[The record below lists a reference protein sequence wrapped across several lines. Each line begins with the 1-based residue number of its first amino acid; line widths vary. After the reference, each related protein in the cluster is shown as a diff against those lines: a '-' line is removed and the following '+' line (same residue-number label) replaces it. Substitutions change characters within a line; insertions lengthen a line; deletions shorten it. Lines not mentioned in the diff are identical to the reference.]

1 VPETPRLGAWK
12 AIGLL
17 ALLVVVV
24 VVPLAPTLRSARRP
38 EEWTTA
44 TPTFL
49 GRAVCAECHAEAAE
63 AWQGSDHDRAM
74 EEASEATVLGDFD
87 DAVFE
92 HEGVT
97 SRFYRRDG
105 RYFVHTEGPGGE
117 TSEFEIAYTF
127 GYDPLQQYLIRF
139 PRGRLQALSIAWDV
153 PAKRW
158 FHLYPDRKIPP
169 DDWLH
174 WTRNGQNW
182 NGMCAACHSTRV
194 RKNFDA
200 TSDTFAT
207 DWFEIDV
214 SCEACHGPGSRH
226 VAWAEVEPMA
236 RPDVEHRALIVPT
249 SGLTAREQVEL
260 CAPCHSRR
268 SELGTWEHAGVE
280 LLDHM
285 VPARLREGLYH
296 ADGQI
301 LDEVYVYGSF
311 LQSKMHQK
319 GIRCSDCHDV
329 HSTKLHQQGNAL
341 CTRCHQTEA
350 YDSAGHHFHKKEV
363 EGRPSDGALCVK
375 CHMPERTYM
384 VVDPRAD
391 HSLRVPRP
399 DLTLAIGTPNA
410 CGQGGCHDDK
420 PVEWSADAY
429 RKWYGEARK
438 PHFGSILAAARAG
451 KPEAGKHL
459 VRLAGDPLHPGIVR
473 ATALSLLARY
483 PGDASERVL
492 RDALGS
498 PDAAVRHAAVQ
509 TLLVPDPQAQ
519 VETLAPLLFDPARAV
534 RTLAAARLAGVPSE
548 RLKPYQR
555 RALDVALEE
564 YRTDVEATLDFP
576 QGGLNLGNLYSQ
588 LGDPAKAEEGYRLAI
603 AIDDLFFPAKQNLA
617 VLLNTQGRNREA
629 EVLLREIL
637 DAYPDNHEAAYSL
650 GLLLVEMGRPSVA
663 IAWLE
668 RAAKSM
674 PTHARLHYN
683 LALLL
688 QQLGRLLDAEQ
699 AFLNGLAAAPSDLDL
714 MVALADHYLK
724 RGRASDALAW
734 AERII
739 AAHPAQQI
747 GHRIKAVSERAR
759 AQGGR

>member
-1 VPETPRLGAWK
+1 MPETRLGAWK

-24 VVPLAPTLRSARRP
+24 LVPLAPSLRSARRP

-44 TPTFL
+44 TPTFA
-49 GRAVCAECHAEAAE
+49 GRAVCAECHAEAVE
-63 AWQGSDHDRAM
+63 AWKGSDHDRAM
-74 EEASEATVLGDFD
+74 EEATEATVLGDFD

-97 SRFYRRDG
+97 SRFYRREG

-117 TSEFEIAYTF
+117 PGEFEIAYTF

-139 PRGRLQALSIAWDV
+139 PRGRLQALSVAWDV
-153 PAKRW
+153 PGQRW

-182 NGMCAACHSTRV
+182 NGMCAACHSTRL

-200 TSDTFAT
+200 KSDSFTT
-207 DWFEIDV
+207 TWFEIDV

-226 VAWAEVEPMA
+226 VAWAKVEPMA
-236 RPDVEHRALIVPT
+236 RPDVEHKGLIVPT
-249 SGLTAREQVEL
+249 SGLTAEEQVEL

-285 VPARLREGLYH
+285 VPSLLREGLYH

-311 LQSKMHQK
+311 VQSKMYQK

-329 HSTKLHQQGNAL
+329 HSTKLHNEGNAL
-341 CTRCHQTEA
+341 CTRCHQAEA

-363 EGRPSDGALCVK
+363 EGKPSDGALCVK
-375 CHMPERTYM
+375 CHMPERNYM

-399 DLTLAIGTPNA
+399 DLTQAIGTPNA
-410 CGQGGCHDDK
+410 CEGCHDDK
-420 PVEWSADAY
+420 PLEWSVDAY

-438 PHFGSILAAARAG
+438 PHFGSVLAAARAG
-451 KPEAGKHL
+451 RPEAAELL
-459 VRLAGDPLHPGIVR
+459 VRLAADPLHPAIVR
-473 ATALSLLARY
+473 ATALTLLARY
-483 PGDASERVL
+483 PGEASERVL

-498 PDAAVRHAAVQ
+498 PDAAVRHAAVH
-509 TLLVPDPQAQ
+509 TLRPPDPQAQ
-519 VETLAPLLFDPARAV
+519 VETLAPLLFDPVRAV
-534 RTLAAARLAGVPSE
+534 RTLAASRLAGVPPE

-555 RALDVALEE
+555 RALETALEE
-564 YRTDVEATLDFP
+564 FRTDVESTLDFP
-576 QGGLNLGNLYSQ
+576 QGGLNLGNLHSQ
-588 LGDPAKAEEGYRLAI
+588 LGEPKKAEEYYRQAI
-603 AIDDLFFPAKQNLA
+603 AVDDLFFPAKQNLA

-629 EVLLREIL
+629 ETLLRQIL
-637 DAYPDNHEAAYSL
+637 EAYPDNYEAAYSL
-650 GLLLVEMGRPSVA
+650 GLLLVEMERSSAAVEW
-663 IAWLE
+663 IE
-668 RAAKSM
+668 RAAKGM
-674 PTHARLHYN
+674 PGHARLHYN

-688 QQLGRLLDAEQ
+688 QQLGRLDDAERS
-699 AFLNGLAAAPSDLDL
+699 FKNGLVAAPYDLDL
-714 MVALADHYLK
+714 MVAIADHYLK
-724 RGRASDALAW
+724 RGRAKDALAW
-734 AERII
+734 ADRII
-739 AAHPAQQI
+739 AAHPDQEI
-747 GHRIKAVSERAR
+747 GKQIKAVALRAR
-759 AQGGR
+759 AQSGR

>member
-1 VPETPRLGAWK
+1 VPETRLGAWK
-12 AIGLL
+12 AIGVL
-17 ALLVVVV
+17 ALLIMT
-24 VVPLAPTLRSARRP
+24 AP
-38 EEWTTA
+38 
-44 TPTFL
+44 PTFV
-49 GRAVCAECHAEAAE
+49 GRAVCAECHAEATE

-74 EEASEATVLGDFD
+74 EEATEATVLGDFD

-97 SRFYRRDG
+97 SRFYRRAG

-117 TSEFEIAYTF
+117 PGEFEIAYTF

-153 PAKRW
+153 PGKRW
-158 FHLYPDRKIPP
+158 FHLYPDRKIPA

-174 WTRNGQNW
+174 WTRNAQNW
-182 NGMCAACHSTRV
+182 NGMCAACHSTRLE
-194 RKNFDA
+194 KNFDSK
-200 TSDTFAT
+200 SDSFAT
-207 DWFEIDV
+207 TWSEIDV

-268 SELGTWEHAGVE
+268 SELGTFKHAGVE

-285 VPARLREGLYH
+285 VPSLLREGLYH

-311 LQSKMHQK
+311 LQSKIYAK

-329 HSTKLHQQGNAL
+329 HSTKLHEQGNAL
-341 CTRCHQTEA
+341 CTRCHQAEA
-350 YDSAGHHFHKKEV
+350 YDSASHHFHKKEV
-363 EGRPSDGALCVK
+363 EGKPSDGALCVK
-375 CHMPERTYM
+375 CHMPETTYM
-384 VVDPRAD
+384 VVDARAD

-399 DLTLAIGTPNA
+399 DLTQTIGTPNA
-410 CGQGGCHDDK
+410 CEGCHDDK
-420 PVEWSADAY
+420 PLEWSVDAY
-429 RKWYGEARK
+429 RKWYGEASK

-451 KPEAGKHL
+451 KPEAGEEL
-459 VRLAGDPLHPGIVR
+459 VRLAGDPLHPAIVR

-483 PGDASERVL
+483 PREASERVL

-509 TLLVPDPQAQ
+509 TLPTQ
-519 VETLAPLLFDPARAV
+519 VETLAPLLFDPVRAV
-534 RTLAAARLAGVPSE
+534 RTLAAARLAGTPPE
-548 RLKPYQR
+548 QLKPYQR
-555 RALDVALEE
+555 RALDDALEE
-564 YRTDVEATLDFP
+564 YRTDAEATLDFP

-588 LGDPAKAEEGYRLAI
+588 LGDPAKAEEGYRQAI
-603 AIDDLFFPAKQNLA
+603 AVDDLFFPAKQNLA

-629 EVLLREIL
+629 EALLREIL
-637 DAYPDNHEAAYSL
+637 DAYPDNAEAAYSL
-650 GLLLVEMGRPSVA
+650 GLLLVEMRRPAVA
-663 IAWLE
+663 VTYLE
-668 RAAKSM
+668 RAAKGM
-674 PTHARLHYN
+674 PSHARLHYN
-683 LALLL
+683 LGLLH
-688 QQLGRLLDAEQ
+688 QQLGQLPNAERS
-699 AFLNGLAAAPSDLDL
+699 FKNGLVAAPYDLDL

-724 RGRASDALAW
+724 RGRARDALAW

-739 AAHPAQQI
+739 AAHPDQQI
-747 GHRIKAVSERAR
+747 GKRIKAVALRAR